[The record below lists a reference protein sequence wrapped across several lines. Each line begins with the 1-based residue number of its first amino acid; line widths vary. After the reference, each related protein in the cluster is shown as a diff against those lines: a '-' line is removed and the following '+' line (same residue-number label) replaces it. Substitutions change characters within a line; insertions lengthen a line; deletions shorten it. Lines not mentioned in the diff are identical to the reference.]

1 MKNSPLL
8 IAAFLGC
15 SLACVFVPAPEQPQ
29 ASPALHFRAQ
39 EIGADL
45 GVVYAVLIADV
56 NSDGNP
62 DVVAINETQAMW
74 FENPSWQKHVIL
86 DGMTEKDT
94 VSIAA
99 QDIDGDGALDFA
111 LGAAW
116 RPRDTAGGG
125 TLQWIERGGEAAEPW
140 TMHAIGFE
148 PTLHRMRWADV
159 DADGKQELI
168 VAPLHG
174 RGTAPPNWWEG
185 NGARLLV
192 LRPPADPA
200 NQPWPQEVA
209 DDTLHIVHNV
219 WATNFDSDPAEEI
232 LTASYEGVHVLD
244 RGSDGTWSKR
254 KLGDGFDGEEIKG
267 AGEIKLG
274 RLENG
279 RRYLS
284 TVEPWHAN
292 HIVIYEEP
300 ADPSATWNR
309 RILSDQLGGGHALW
323 AADLDGDG
331 DEELAVG
338 WREKGQGDFAQP
350 GVAVFDPGGW
360 EYQIIDAG
368 GMATE
373 DLTVADLN
381 QDGRADIIA
390 GGRATSNVKI
400 YWNEAQ

>member
-8 IAAFLGC
+8 IAALLGC
-15 SLACVFVPAPEQPQ
+15 SLACVFVPAPEQPR
-29 ASPALHFRAQ
+29 ADPAPRFRAQ
-39 EIGADL
+39 EIGAGL
-45 GVVYAVLIADV
+45 GVVYAVLTADV
-56 NSDGNP
+56 NNDGNL

-86 DGMTEKDT
+86 DAKTEKDN

-99 QDIDGDGALDFA
+99 HDIDGDGALDFA
-111 LGAAW
+111 IGAAW

-125 TLQWIERGGEAAEPW
+125 TLQWIQRGGEAEPW
-140 TMHAIGFE
+140 SMHPIGFE

-192 LRPPADPA
+192 MRPPADPV

-209 DDTLHIVHNV
+209 DDSLHIVHNV
-219 WATNFDSDPAEEI
+219 WAVNFDSDPADEI
-232 LTASYEGVHVLD
+232 LAASYEGVHLLD

-254 KLGDGFDGEEIKG
+254 KLGDGFGGEEIKG

-274 RLENG
+274 RLANG
-279 RRYLS
+279 KRYLS

-300 ADPSATWNR
+300 ADASSAWTR
-309 RILSDQLGGGHALW
+309 RILTDQLGGGHALW
-323 AADLDGDG
+323 TADLDGDG

-360 EYQIIDAG
+360 GYQIIDAG

-373 DLTVADLN
+373 DLTIADLN
-381 QDGRADIIA
+381 KDGRADIIA
-390 GGRATSNVKI
+390 GGRSTSNVKI
-400 YWNEAQ
+400 YWNDAP

>member
-1 MKNSPLL
+1 MKYTKTLW
-8 IAAFLGC
+8 IAALAC
-15 SLACVFVPAPEQPQ
+15 SLACSPSAPLEQQ
-29 ASPALHFRAQ
+29 QESSTLNFRAQ

-45 GVVYAVLIADV
+45 GVVYAVLTADV
-56 NSDGNP
+56 NDDGNT
-62 DVVAINETQAMW
+62 DVVAINETQAIW

-86 DGMTEKDT
+86 DGKTEKDN

-116 RPRDTAGGG
+116 RPRDTEGGG
-125 TLQWIERGGEAAEPW
+125 TLQWIQREGEAAEPW

-159 DADGKQELI
+159 DADGKKDLI

-174 RGTAPPNWWEG
+174 RGTAPPNWWQG

-200 NQPWPQEVA
+200 NGPWSEEVA
-209 DDTLHIVHNV
+209 DDSLHIVHNV
-219 WATNFDSDPAEEI
+219 WATNFDSDPADEI
-232 LTASYEGVHVLD
+232 LTASYEGIHMLD
-244 RGSDGTWSKR
+244 RGSDGKWSKR
-254 KLGDGFDGEEIKG
+254 KLGEGFQGEEIKG

-279 RRYLS
+279 QRYLS

-300 ADPSATWNR
+300 SDPSASWNR
-309 RILSDQLGGGHALW
+309 RVLTDQLNGGHALW
-323 AADLDGDG
+323 TADLDGDG

-338 WREKGQGDFAQP
+338 WREAGQGDFAQP
-350 GVAVFDPGGW
+350 GVAVFDPGDW
-360 EYQIIDAG
+360 SYKVLDSG

-373 DLTVADLN
+373 DLTITDLN
-381 QDGRADIIA
+381 QDGRPDIIA
-390 GGRATSNVKI
+390 GGRATHNIKI
-400 YWNEAQ
+400 YWNERQ